1 MPKPLSLKKKPVKR
15 ECSAFFILCAYN
27 IGEQYAQIMLQGG
40 VRMDYLPHH
49 KSVEELTF
57 TDDFMFGTIMKHK
70 PVCRGVLERLLHIK
84 VGKIEYPSLQKTI
97 APFYESKGI
106 RLDVY
111 VAESSRVFDIEI
123 QTSIPPDLSKR
134 TRYYQSLMD
143 VDNLLRG
150 QSYAELKHSYVI
162 FICTQDPFDKG
173 LPVYTF
179 ENTCR
184 ETGGLFLDDR
194 TTKVFYNTSAYGKEK
209 DNELHALLR
218 YLCEKQA
225 TSHFT
230 QSIDELVETTKNNE
244 TFRSLYMSLNIHK
257 DDLLRQGSLIGEKI
271 GFERGIVAGM
281 SKGRRQGFS
290 DGAHQKALETARIL
304 KQLGDSVQKISQATG
319 LSKQEVEN
327 A

>member
-1 MPKPLSLKKKPVKR
+1 
-15 ECSAFFILCAYN
+15 
-27 IGEQYAQIMLQGG
+27 
-40 VRMDYLPHH
+40 MDYLPRY
-49 KSVEELTF
+49 KSVDELTF

-70 PVCRGVLERLLHIK
+70 SVCKGVLERLLRIK

-97 APFYESKGI
+97 VPFYESKGI

-123 QTSIPPDLSKR
+123 QTSVPPDLPKR

-150 QSYAELKHSYVI
+150 QSYAELKDSYVI
-162 FICTQDPFDKG
+162 FICTQDPFGRG

-184 ETGGLFLDDR
+184 EDGSLFLNDKSY
-194 TTKVFYNTSAYGKEK
+194 KVFYNVSAYGKEK
-209 DNELHALLR
+209 DDELHALLR
-218 YLCEKQA
+218 YLCKKQA

-244 TFRSLYMSLNIHK
+244 KFRSLYMSLNIHK
-257 DDLLRQGSLIGEKI
+257 DDLLREGSLIGEKI
-271 GFERGIVAGM
+271 GFEKGVVAGI
-281 SKGRRQGFS
+281 SKGRSEGIAQGIRQGFA
-290 DGAHQKALETARIL
+290 DGSRQKAIETAKNL
-304 KQLGDSVQKISQATG
+304 LALGLSVEDIAQATG
-319 LSKQEVEN
+319 LSKEEVESV
-327 A
+327 